1 MDAKDYQVIA
11 AQVLKILKKDKK
23 EQGIWDISAAAS
35 KRDIMELQSA
45 IAESKNSLE
54 KIITKNKNDT
64 DIKLKDIEKE
74 IVSIKSNLEKEIVSI
89 KSNLEK
95 KIVESKKKNNSL
107 GLFDELACVCQLI
120 NKIVQKH
127 WEFFQYKQEEIILS
141 DILQLFLKEVDE
153 AMMLWDSFIYKFEI
167 FLNYLSLRSK
177 ALKTKNLFKFFF
189 KKIQILKLV

>member
-23 EQGIWDISAAAS
+23 EQGIWDVSAAAN
-35 KRDIMELQSA
+35 KRDIMELQST

-95 KIVESKKKNNSL
+95 EIVSIKSNLEKKIVESKNVLLQWIL
-107 GLFDELACVCQLI
+107 GMITGYTILLI
-120 NKIVQKH
+120 VVLR
-127 WEFFQYKQEEIILS
+127 FFEK
-141 DILQLFLKEVDE
+141 
-153 AMMLWDSFIYKFEI
+153 
-167 FLNYLSLRSK
+167 
-177 ALKTKNLFKFFF
+177 
-189 KKIQILKLV
+189 